1 MAAPATH
8 VVTGIPLPPGGGP
21 TPTRKEVTAWIA
33 QAKSDP
39 LYARQVALY
48 FKAMIMFQKMDPSD
62 ELSFYRIA
70 GIHGDPDVSWDGVRN
85 PPNPTDPN
93 QDPSTGW
100 WCVHNRA
107 NFVTW
112 HRPYLALFEQ
122 RLYETMLQVI
132 AQSGLSAA
140 DQVPWKTAA
149 QQWRLPYWDWAVKQD
164 YLSPRNYGVPEVFTQ
179 QRVTISDFNGS
190 QVQVDNPLW
199 RFVNPRKVAMGASS
213 MAQFGIRG
221 QPWRSLVGTSR
232 CGIFSQT
239 PDPSWVDGANNWQ
252 AANVSLETAD
262 WSPSPD
268 AGPLGEAV
276 YKLLT
281 PDYSSSWES
290 FETTLYTNS
299 DPANFMS
306 VEYIHNYI
314 HGWTG
319 GTSFETGIGHMTDPA
334 VSAFDPI
341 FWFHHCNI
349 DRLGTIFQTLHPNM
363 WYKVPSKG
371 TGPLTPFHQDSRR
384 DFWTS
389 NACRN
394 WKVFNYDY
402 DDLNQSPQP
411 PFGVSFIAAPAAAPE
426 VTLAAAR
433 AVPAPPAASAPP
445 AGGHVAEASIAEAS
459 TANEVDIPAL
469 KHSINARYGRIRH
482 ALRAS
487 PHVNGRENDYIINVI
502 YDRYALN
509 GRPYII
515 HFFIGDVPQG
525 PITNTLL
532 RSSKSYLG
540 SVYTFSSSLEP
551 EGNTVACRN
560 CRKQQESGLLSTGQ
574 VPISTALLTHAKD
587 DNIPGLQSLEP
598 TAVAVYLEQK
608 LKWVAAQVNPEDD
621 GAEPVLD
628 IPTQLPST
636 KVYALGGIA
645 DHPDDPYELS
655 TFSDYQFIWPA
666 TQGKPGGAGP
676 NDVPPPPPEE

>member
-1 MAAPATH
+1 MAATH

-33 QAKSDP
+33 LAKSDR
-39 LYARQVALY
+39 LYAYQVALY
-48 FKAMIMFQKMDPSD
+48 FKAMIVFQKMDPAN
-62 ELSFYRIA
+62 ELSYYRIT
-70 GIHGDPDVSWDGVRN
+70 GIHGDPDTSWDGVHN

-122 RLYETMLQVI
+122 RLYETMLQVV

-140 DQVPWKTAA
+140 DQEPWTTAA

-164 YLSPRNYGVPEVFTQ
+164 YLSPSNYGVPEVFTQ
-179 QRVTISDFNGS
+179 QSVTILDFNGS
-190 QVQVDNPLW
+190 QIQVDNPLW
-199 RFVNPRKVAMGASS
+199 RFVNPRNVAMGASS
-213 MAQFGIRG
+213 MGNLGVRG
-221 QPWRSLVGTSR
+221 QPWRELVGTSR

-252 AANVSLETAD
+252 AVNLSLSTAD

-281 PDYSSSWES
+281 PGYSSSWET
-290 FETTLYTNS
+290 FETTLYTNP

-319 GTSFETGIGHMTDPA
+319 GTDLQTGIGHMTDPA

-349 DRLGTIFQTLHPNM
+349 DRLGTIFQTLNPDM
-363 WYKVPSKG
+363 WYEVASRG
-371 TGPLTPFHQDSRR
+371 TRPLTPFHRDSKR

-389 NACRN
+389 NACRD

-402 DDLNQSPQP
+402 DDVSQSPQPQSPQP
-411 PFGVSFIAAPAAAPE
+411 PQPQFGVSFIAAPPAAPH
-426 VTLAAAR
+426 A
-433 AVPAPPAASAPP
+433 AASA
-445 AGGHVAEASIAEAS
+445 V
-459 TANEVDIPAL
+459 NKVDIPAL
-469 KHSINARYGRIRH
+469 KKSINDRYGRIRH
-482 ALRAS
+482 ALRQS
-487 PHVNGRENDYIINVI
+487 PHIGGRKNDYIVNVI

-515 HFFIGDVPQG
+515 HFFIGEAPSG
-525 PITNTLL
+525 PITDALL
-532 RSSKSYLG
+532 HSSKSYLG
-540 SVYTFSSSLEP
+540 SVFTFSSTLEP
-551 EGNTVACRN
+551 EGNTVACHN
-560 CRKQQESGLLSTGQ
+560 CRKQQQSGLLSTGQ
-574 VPISTALLTHAKD
+574 VPVSTALLTHAKD
-587 DNIPGLQSLEP
+587 ENIPGLQSLDP
-598 TAVAVYLEQK
+598 LAVAVYLEQK
-608 LKWVAAQVNPEDD
+608 LTWVAAEVNPADD
-621 GAEPVLD
+621 GAETVLD
-628 IPTQLPST
+628 IPNQLPST
-636 KVYALGGIA
+636 KIYALHGIA
-645 DHPDDPYELS
+645 DHPEDPSELS
-655 TFSDYQFIWPA
+655 TFSNYQFIWAA

-676 NDVPPPPPEE
+676 NDVPPPPGPSTPA